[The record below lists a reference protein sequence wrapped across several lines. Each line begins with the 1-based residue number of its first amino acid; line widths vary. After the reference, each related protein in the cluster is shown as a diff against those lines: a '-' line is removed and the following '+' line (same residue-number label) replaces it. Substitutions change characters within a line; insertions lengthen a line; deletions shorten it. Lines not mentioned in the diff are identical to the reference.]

1 MTREQLVWAALIV
14 AQFVVVSP
22 LVLHLFFRT
31 KPMTIDV
38 TALNASISTLS
49 TLTAELSTQIGDPNA
64 DQAVVDG
71 VTSSL
76 APVVSALSNLVATPV
91 SSSLSDT
98 AQ

>member
-49 TLTAELSTQIGDPNA
+49 TLTKPWLMA
-64 DQAVVDG
+64 
-71 VTSSL
+71 
-76 APVVSALSNLVATPV
+76 
-91 SSSLSDT
+91 
-98 AQ
+98 